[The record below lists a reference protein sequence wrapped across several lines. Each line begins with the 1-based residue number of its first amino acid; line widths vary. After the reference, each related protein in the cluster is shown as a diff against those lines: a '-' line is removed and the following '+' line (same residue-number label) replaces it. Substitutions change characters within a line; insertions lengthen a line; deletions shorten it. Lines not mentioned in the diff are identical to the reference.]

1 MKFGI
6 REICDVT
13 FKAAADNQKV
23 GTAEFKKYQPVF
35 TIDTAQTSE
44 MSQESTTVYAQGGRG
59 YNRLIAWEGE
69 KTMTFTV
76 TDALISPM
84 GLAVLSGA
92 GLIDLDGAQKGKNVV
107 HVHVTSD
114 VAVTAGVGTIDFDTI
129 AEEIGVPST
138 ATINLCSTTE
148 TPVYGTLVDG
158 SGYGYKW
165 YNLVDMAAAD
175 SEGTAIEAEK
185 ALIPVKDGDKV
196 TFTVQKM
203 VKDEKD
209 PEKETAET
217 DTDVNGTVR
226 FDYYVVMTEGATQ
239 IEIKPGDF
247 GGYFYVEADTL
258 FRRED
263 NGQDMAATLTFP
275 RVKVQS
281 GFTFTM
287 AATGDPS
294 TFDFTMDAFP
304 GYTQFDK
311 TKKVCVTMAIV
322 GSDAQGAGEGG
333 SHPSHL
339 D

>member
-114 VAVTAGVGTIDFDTI
+114 VAVTAGVGTIDFDAI
-129 AEEIGVPST
+129 AEEIGVSST

-165 YNLVDMAAAD
+165 YNTIAMAAAD
-175 SEGTAIEAEK
+175 SEGAAIDPVK
-185 ALIPVKDGDKV
+185 ALIPIKDGDKV
-196 TFTVQKM
+196 TFTVQKTG
-203 VKDEKD
+203 ESG
-209 PEKETAET
+209 PET
-217 DTDVNGTVR
+217 DTDVTGTVR

-239 IEIKPGDF
+239 IEIKPSDF

-287 AATGDPS
+287 AASGDPS

-333 SHPSHL
+333 THPSHL